1 MGKVTNFKGI
11 RNMNTIGM
19 AIRFL
24 LCSMVQSHCK
34 WGKHY
39 NFQGHPTTLPNMA
52 QGLSLSLNSREAL
65 NSFVLWME
73 QGTQCLCT
81 AIKKP

>member
-39 NFQGHPTTLPNMA
+39 NFQGHPTTLPKSGPRA
-52 QGLSLSLNSREAL
+52 VTHSQFKG
-65 NSFVLWME
+65 
-73 QGTQCLCT
+73 
-81 AIKKP
+81 KH